1 MAKRKMQTIEGRE
14 NQLISLAFDEVERRL
29 KNGTISSQLLNTLIQ
44 SGTVRAQK
52 MLEKLDS
59 DIKVSNAKVKYME
72 SQENSEEVAREAMEA
87 IRRYRRNSYDDGEEE

>member
-59 DIKVSNAKVKYME
+59 DIKVSNAKVRYME
-72 SQENSEEVAREAMEA
+72 SQENSEEVAREAIDA
-87 IRRYRRNSYDDGEEE
+87 LRRYRRSSYDDEGK